1 MQWIRDLAPR
11 PEQTRQYRTA
21 MIVTLGGNLLLAVSK
36 GVVAWL
42 SGSAAIYS
50 DAANSVSDVIYSLLM
65 VLGLWVATRPPD
77 LSHPQGHA
85 RFEPLVGMAV
95 SAAMAFAGFE
105 AARNALERY
114 REANLAP
121 ITLDLPTLVLLA
133 SAAIKG
139 GMYFWIKKISL
150 ELHSPTLNT
159 TARDNLSDVLT
170 SLAAFLGVL
179 GSNLIH
185 PLADPIAGIIVAAW
199 IFRQVYIAARE
210 NLGFLTGK
218 GATQE
223 ELQVLAATA
232 EAVPGVVAASPF
244 ILNPLML
251 RTPQRQARGVMVRG
265 IDPEGERRATSL
277 AKFLKQGDL
286 LASGPGILVGK
297 ALARELGLVVGDEV
311 KLISPV
317 EVDTPAGPVPIV
329 LDRVI
334 AGIFNAGMS
343 DYDSN
348 LIYADLATAQK
359 LYRFGDGVHGV
370 SVKIRDLYDTDRI
383 QGELRKAFPFPCIV
397 KSWMEQNPTL
407 FAAVNMEKKV
417 MFIIVT
423 LIVLVAALNIASRSA

>member
-1 MQWIRDLAPR
+1 MPLEMFISLRYLKAKR
-11 PEQTRQYRTA
+11 RHRFISFISFISVAGVALGVMALIVVLSVMSGFEREMKEKVIGVYAELHIHTRALMYDWP
-21 MIVTLGGNLLLAVSK
+21 
-36 GVVAWL
+36 GVV
-42 SGSAAIYS
+42 
-50 DAANSVSDVIYSLLM
+50 
-65 VLGLWVATRPPD
+65 
-77 LSHPQGHA
+77 
-85 RFEPLVGMAV
+85 
-95 SAAMAFAGFE
+95 
-105 AARNALERY
+105 
-114 REANLAP
+114 
-121 ITLDLPTLVLLA
+121 
-133 SAAIKG
+133 
-139 GMYFWIKKISL
+139 
-150 ELHSPTLNT
+150 
-159 TARDNLSDVLT
+159 
-170 SLAAFLGVL
+170 
-179 GSNLIH
+179 
-185 PLADPIAGIIVAAW
+185 
-199 IFRQVYIAARE
+199 
-210 NLGFLTGK
+210 GK
-218 GATQE
+218 
-223 ELQVLAATA
+223 A

-244 ILNPLML
+244 ILNPVML
-251 RTPQRQARGVMVRG
+251 RTPRRQARGVMVRG

-277 AKFLKQGDL
+277 AKFMKQGDL

-383 QGELRKAFPFPCIV
+383 QGELQKAFPPPCIV

-423 LIVLVAALNIASRSA
+423 LIVLVAALNIASTLIMVVMEKTKDIGILKAIGVRPLSIMAVFTAEGAIIGTIGALIGTAAGLLFLEYINAIAAAIDWLTGFNPFPSDIYYFDQIPVEFSWARIGWTGFIALALSTIGALYPAWKASRLDPVEALRYE